1 MRVEEIKQSYL
12 NVSGKI
18 YNSEFI
24 DLANIKDNR
33 IALDKRTLFLTEK
46 EKDYLNSNPI
56 EGFEDVIY
64 IFKYKESYG
73 IVCDVPISEYK

>member
-24 DLANIKDNR
+24 NLANIKDNR
-33 IALDKRTLFLTEK
+33 IA
-46 EKDYLNSNPI
+46 
-56 EGFEDVIY
+56 
-64 IFKYKESYG
+64 
-73 IVCDVPISEYK
+73 